1 MIDIVGVDKS
11 FGMKKVLK
19 NVTLDIRAGETFVI
33 IGQSGSGKTV
43 ILKHIAGFLDPDAG
57 TVLIDGKK
65 MNGASASLKNELRQK
80 MGFLFQF
87 GALINWLTVKE
98 NVALPLA
105 EHKVYP
111 PEKINEK
118 VDEILSALQL
128 SDSADKMPDDLSGG
142 MKKRV
147 GIARA
152 MVRNPQIILY
162 DEPTS
167 GLDPV
172 MSTRISHLI
181 KKMQT
186 DYGITSIVVTHDMA
200 SAYYVADRIAVLYRG
215 NIIGCG
221 SPDEIKNSEDRV
233 VRQFINGELTGPIDA

>member
-1 MIDIVGVDKS
+1 VIDIVGVDKS